1 MENRVEKQL
10 LDKDKKSITFL
21 FSEDLLNEEVTYKL
35 NNVVEIENT
44 LNKDDLSYKTGNK
57 KKDKTYD
64 FQKFKTITS
73 LGREIY
79 NDYS

>member
-35 NNVVEIENT
+35 NKVVEIENT

-57 KKDKTYD
+57 KKDQTYD

-73 LGREIY
+73 LRREIY
-79 NDYS
+79 NDNS

>member
-35 NNVVEIENT
+35 NKVVEIENT

-79 NDYS
+79 NDNS

>member
-57 KKDKTYD
+57 KENKTYD